1 MKKRLVLLGIIL
13 SSVFN
18 YIQATDIEVRTGIMG
33 GDVFGLQTGAYINF
47 PQSKLFS
54 VQTGLLFQTASQLF
68 RNADTWDID
77 LNIPVYASFHIPLN
91 EKVNLRLSGGAYLG
105 LERELHLGATADIG
119 VEIKRLYVGINC
131 FQNCINSQGFLLGAS
146 VGYKFHL

>member
-18 YIQATDIEVRTGIMG
+18 YIQATDIEARTGIMG
-33 GDVFGLQTGAYINF
+33 GDVFGLQTGVYINF

-91 EKVNLRLSGGAYLG
+91 EKVNLRLNGGAYFG

-119 VEIKRLYVGINC
+119 VEVKRLFVGINC
-131 FQNCINSQGFLLGAS
+131 FQNCINSQGFLFGAS